1 MKIALLCVVALAW
14 LQIAL
19 VINVLTMRLRYK
31 VAFSAP
37 EDPNHPLYRGRLA
50 LSNATEYGP
59 MLAILMLC
67 LEMYGHQLLV
77 APPLYILA
85 CVARYLHAIG
95 LANFSP
101 EKGNVFRTLG
111 TVGTLIS
118 FIGLSLCLAYQ
129 AAPGMLK

>member
-1 MKIALLCVVALAW
+1 MKIALLCVVSLAW
-14 LQIAL
+14 LQIVL
-19 VINVLTMRLRYK
+19 VLNVLSMRYRYK

-37 EDPNHPLYRGRLA
+37 DDPSHPLYRGRLA

-67 LEMYGHQLLV
+67 LQMYGHQLVV
-77 APPLYILA
+77 APALYVTA

-101 EKGNVFRTLG
+101 EKGNIFRSLG
-111 TVGTLIS
+111 TAGTLIS